1 MTDVLW
7 ETAGPPVA
15 SAGAPETLD
24 LSPAVRRVIAA
35 VRAGTAGGM
44 FPPVARRHPEG
55 VLAIDRHLAGD
66 ADARLLTCA
75 FGEARFAPLL
85 GLLDHIDTWCRTAA
99 GRFAAVIAPDVL
111 SVTNAELFG
120 PVVSEAFT
128 ACAAARGTDVV
139 PARWAWFA
147 AFLDLFGDRL
157 ESDLRRSWFEEP
169 EFAPPVTALWA
180 HDAETHN
187 GGARVLRLRMEG
199 GGRVAYKPR
208 PTGGEALFLAESR
221 TGGQGF
227 PEGPPASVFALLN
240 ELPPASGEIRLPVLR
255 CRSDAD
261 GDADGDRTHSWQEW
275 IEPPAQWGTTR
286 RSEDGGLCL
295 EGTLLDP
302 AEAPRFWHRAG
313 SLTAAC
319 FGFGIGDLGEGNIL
333 AGARATDDEPLL
345 YPVDLEV
352 FFAPVE
358 RLYDTGLVP
367 DTLHGGTHHAGL
379 ENVARWCGVD
389 GPAACFL
396 PAPGGGLRLVLPRE
410 PFARERARSVV
421 ADRLGNTGYGRY
433 LPAFLRGM
441 FDAWTLMCVHRDR
454 VRHLLAD
461 ASAGRFVRVLTRP
474 TAVYAEALNSWSPA
488 GGNADGTVFGPR
500 ELEQL
505 ARLDVPYFFRA
516 AHGGPLLV
524 VEPPSSVHEAESTIG
539 ELWPPAAA
547 VRRGENLDLAGLGV
561 ALRDAVEHV
570 FGDVVEHTVTD
581 SRYGVRLHLSG
592 PDTGEVGFD
601 WPQAGRRVTY
611 AWDRAKVR
619 LRLDP
624 LETPA
629 TPSGAAEEIRRRLL
643 RLDRV
648 DAALRSR
655 WADDGFTDT
664 ALDERLAAL
673 TGTAMT
679 WLRDVVARYGWPGET
694 LVGRSAAAAACRL
707 VQHADGPRDFQ
718 DHCLALIRRAATAGD
733 VPWRQVAYVTDALC
747 VRDDRPQLFGTKFR
761 AVEGRLVPFPIERPE
776 QVDERRRRMG
786 MEPLNRYAARLRRRF
801 PLTDGAGTQEG
812 RAS

>member
-7 ETAGPPVA
+7 APVA
-15 SAGAPETLD
+15 SSETPEPGTLD

-55 VLAIDRHLAGD
+55 VLAVDRHLAGD
-66 ADARLLTCA
+66 ADARLLARA
-75 FGEARFAPLL
+75 FGEARFAPVLD
-85 GLLDHIDTWCRTAA
+85 LLDRIDAWCRPAA
-99 GRFAAVIAPDVL
+99 GRLAAVIAPDVL

-120 PVVSEAFT
+120 PVVAEAFT
-128 ACAAARGTDVV
+128 LCAARRGTDVV
-139 PARWAWFA
+139 PGRWAWFA
-147 AFLDLFGDRL
+147 AFLDLFGERL
-157 ESDLRRSWFEEP
+157 EGDLRGSWFEEP

-199 GGRVAYKPR
+199 GGRVAYKAR
-208 PTGGEALFLAESR
+208 PTGGEALFLAECR
-221 TGGQGF
+221 TGEGGF
-227 PEGPPASVFALLN
+227 PEGPPTSVFALLN

-255 CRSDAD
+255 CRSD
-261 GDADGDRTHSWQEW
+261 GDRAHSWQEW
-275 IEPPAQWGTTR
+275 IEPPAQWGTIR
-286 RSEDGGLCL
+286 RSEDDDLRL
-295 EGTLLDP
+295 DGTLLDP

-333 AGARATDDEPLL
+333 AGARAAADEPLL

-352 FFAPVE
+352 FFAPVA

-410 PFARERARSVV
+410 PFARARTRSVV

-454 VRHLLAD
+454 VRRVLAD

-474 TAVYAEALNSWSPA
+474 TAEYAEALNSWPPA
-488 GGNADGTVFGPR
+488 GENVFGR
-500 ELEQL
+500 EELEQL

-516 AHGGPLLV
+516 ADGGPLLV
-524 VEPPSSVHEAESTIG
+524 VDPPSSVREVESTIG
-539 ELWPPAAA
+539 ELRPPA
-547 VRRGENLDLAGLGV
+547 VRGGENLDLAGLGV

-570 FGDVVEHTVTD
+570 FGDVAEHTVSD
-581 SRYGVRLHLSG
+581 SRYGVRLRLSG
-592 PDTGEVGFD
+592 PDAGEVGFD

-611 AWDRAKVR
+611 SWDRAKVR

-624 LETPA
+624 LETPP
-629 TPSGAAEEIRRRLL
+629 TPADAAEEIRRRLL

-655 WADDGFTDT
+655 WADDGFADT

-694 LVGRSAAAAACRL
+694 LVGRSAAGAACRL

-718 DHCLALIRRAATAGD
+718 DRCLALIRRAATVGD

-747 VRDDRPQLFGTKFR
+747 VRDGRPQLFGTKFR
-761 AVEGRLVPFPIERPE
+761 AVEGRLEPFPIERPE
-776 QVDERRRRMG
+776 LVDERRRRMG

-801 PLTDGAGTQEG
+801 PLTGTEEG